1 MEAARGGKRV
11 VRAVSGDP
19 GLDAYA
25 AEEMLA
31 CAAAGIPFE
40 VVPGVAAAVGVPA
53 YAGVPLRDAQGA
65 DVRFVD
71 ARTASDRCWTE
82 VGASRRRP
90 SSSPTTLDTVAAAA
104 GELVA
109 AGPQARHPAD
119 RDRRRHHHPAA
130 DLDGDAGH
138 HRADAQAG
146 ARCCRRRRAAGR

>member
-1 MEAARGGKRV
+1 MRSPATPAWT
-11 VRAVSGDP
+11 
-19 GLDAYA
+19 AYA

-82 VGASRRRP
+82 VGASDATVVV
-90 SSSPTTLDTVAAAA
+90 STTLDSVAAAA
-104 GELVA
+104 
-109 AGPQARHPAD
+109 
-119 RDRRRHHHPAA
+119 
-130 DLDGDAGH
+130 
-138 HRADAQAG
+138 RASWSS
-146 ARCCRRRRAAGR
+146 AGRKPDTPLTVTVAGTTTRQRTWTATLGTIAQTLKQAKVLPSPEGAPAGDSRGR

>member
-19 GLDAYA
+19 GLDTCA

-31 CAAAGIPFE
+31 CAAEGVPFE

-82 VGASRRRP
+82 SRSVG
-90 SSSPTTLDTVAAAA
+90 
-104 GELVA
+104 
-109 AGPQARHPAD
+109 
-119 RDRRRHHHPAA
+119 RDRRRLGDPG
-130 DLDGDAGH
+130 DGG
-138 HRADAQAG
+138 RG
-146 ARCCRRRRAAGR
+146 RR